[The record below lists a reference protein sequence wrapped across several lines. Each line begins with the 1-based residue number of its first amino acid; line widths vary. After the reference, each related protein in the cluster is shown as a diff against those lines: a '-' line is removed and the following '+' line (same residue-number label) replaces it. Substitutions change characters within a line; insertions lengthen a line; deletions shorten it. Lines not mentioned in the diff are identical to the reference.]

1 MTFMVC
7 LVACRVACVAE
18 IFAGPLKSFLSELL
32 QIDVSRITI
41 FSFSL
46 ARRLR
51 GNLRRLMAL
60 AVDYSVQVEN
70 TKVEEVV
77 TEIVS
82 GNTTRR
88 SSAAVDWGA
97 MFKSACCF
105 GFQPWSNLFD
115 AGSPCFTPTRRSELQ
130 ETLQQDLA
138 QMNITVEVVD
148 VQVTQTSLEKIDQT
162 DKDAMASTASTLF
175 PALMMCVGAGVIC
188 GVCLCGCVAIVR
200 WRKKR
205 SSRNS
210 RPFMPS
216 SLPTIHGH
224 LDAGVKKNH
233 RKATAS
239 ASEEIGPV
247 ASHL

>member
-1 MTFMVC
+1 
-7 LVACRVACVAE
+7 
-18 IFAGPLKSFLSELL
+18 
-32 QIDVSRITI
+32 
-41 FSFSL
+41 
-46 ARRLR
+46 
-51 GNLRRLMAL
+51 MAL

-162 DKDAMASTASTLF
+162 DKDAMASALL
-175 PALMMCVGAGVIC
+175 PALVGGVVGTICVL
-188 GVCLCGCVAIVR
+188 CLCGCVAMACWTR
-200 WRKKR
+200 WRKK
-205 SSRNS
+205 
-210 RPFMPS
+210 PS
-216 SLPTIHGH
+216 LPSNLPTIHGH
-224 LDAGVKKNH
+224 LDAGVQ
-233 RKATAS
+233 KARTNSTVAS
-239 ASEEIGPV
+239 AESGPYV
-247 ASHL
+247 VSRL

>member
-1 MTFMVC
+1 M
-7 LVACRVACVAE
+7 LH
-18 IFAGPLKSFLSELL
+18 P
-32 QIDVSRITI
+32 
-41 FSFSL
+41 
-46 ARRLR
+46 
-51 GNLRRLMAL
+51 
-60 AVDYSVQVEN
+60 
-70 TKVEEVV
+70 
-77 TEIVS
+77 
-82 GNTTRR
+82 
-88 SSAAVDWGA
+88 
-97 MFKSACCF
+97 
-105 GFQPWSNLFD
+105 
-115 AGSPCFTPTRRSELQ
+115 RRSELQ

-162 DKDAMASTASTLF
+162 DKDAMASALL
-175 PALMMCVGAGVIC
+175 PALVGGVVGTICVL
-188 GVCLCGCVAIVR
+188 CLCGCVAIVR
-200 WRKKR
+200 WKKKR

-224 LDAGVKKNH
+224 LDAGVKKKH